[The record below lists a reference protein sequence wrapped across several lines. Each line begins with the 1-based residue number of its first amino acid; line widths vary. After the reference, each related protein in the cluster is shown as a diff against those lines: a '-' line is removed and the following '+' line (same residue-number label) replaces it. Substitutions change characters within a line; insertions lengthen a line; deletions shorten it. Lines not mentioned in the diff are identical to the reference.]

1 MDTIARAWMASHKP
15 VTQEVQADLPIIEG
29 ELPGDLRGVLYRNG
43 PGRFSVGNHSYDH
56 LFDGDGLV
64 LRFALGA
71 GSSDS
76 RPRVRYRNR
85 FVRTR
90 EFVEEERAGRML
102 YRGFGTNLPGGIF
115 SNFLCLRF
123 KNAANTS
130 VVYHPLATA
139 SVPRG
144 RLLALW
150 EGGLPHLLDPVTLD
164 TLAREDFDGGLKN
177 RGPWLDRF
185 LAPELPFS
193 AHPKVDHET
202 GDLYNFGVT
211 SGAKPKLLLYKIDAE
226 GPFSTLRE
234 LTLPYF
240 AFVHDF
246 CLTPNYFVFFV
257 CPMKFDEKGF
267 LLGFATVADSLRPV
281 ASQDVPTRILLVPR
295 DGGEPIWQEASPC
308 FIFHFANAYEDAA
321 GQVVADGCR
330 QSTYPG
336 FPRLSEALAGRIG
349 VFPRATLTRF
359 TLDPKAGSG
368 VRVKEEPIGGHP
380 SELPTVATHRRGRQH
395 RYVYAVGP
403 SHLDDGQPRHHNITT
418 SIVRHDTVTR
428 TAIVR
433 DFSEGKEP
441 GLPGEPIFVERT
453 GEGGPSDDDGD
464 GYLLS
469 VVYHGKRDDSSD
481 EQRSH
486 RSALHVLDARDL
498 STVCVAL
505 LPHHVPLGF
514 HGAFV
519 RAEACPPGW
528 HA

>member
-29 ELPGDLRGVLYRNG
+29 ELPSDLRGVLYRNG

-76 RPRVRYRNR
+76 RPRVRYRNS

-102 YRGFGTNLPGGIF
+102 YRGFGTNLPGGVF
-115 SNFLCLRF
+115 SNFFCLRF

-164 TLAREDFDGGLKN
+164 TLAREDFDGGLRN
-177 RGPWLDRF
+177 RGPWFDRF
-185 LAPELPFS
+185 LMPELPFS
-193 AHPKVDHET
+193 AHPKLDHET
-202 GDLYNFGVT
+202 GDMYNFGAT
-211 SGAKPKLLLYKIDAE
+211 AGPKPKLLLYKLDAH
-226 GPFSTLRE
+226 GAFSTLRE
-234 LTLPYF
+234 LTLPHS

-267 LLGFATVADSLRPV
+267 LLGFSTIAGSMRPV
-281 ASQDVPTRILLVPR
+281 SSDEAPTRILLVPR
-295 DGGEPIWQEASPC
+295 DGGEPIWREASPC
-308 FIFHFANAYEDAA
+308 FIFHFANAYEDES
-321 GQVVADGCR
+321 GHVIADGCR
-330 QSTYPG
+330 QPTYPG

-349 VFPRATLTRF
+349 VFPRAMLHRYTI
-359 TLDPKAGSG
+359 DPKEGG
-368 VRVKEEPIGGHP
+368 RVKEEAIGDHP
-380 SELPTVATHRRGRQH
+380 SELPTVAQNRSGRPH

-403 SHLDDGQPRHHNITT
+403 SHLDEGKPRHHNITT
-418 SIVRHDTVTR
+418 SIVRHDTATR
-428 TAIVR
+428 TALVR
-433 DFSEGKEP
+433 DFSEGSEP
-441 GLPGEPIFVERT
+441 GLPGEPIFVGRES
-453 GEGGPSDDDGD
+453 EGGPSDDESD
-464 GYLLS
+464 GYLLT
-469 VVYHGKRDDSSD
+469 VVYHGPTD
-481 EQRSH
+481 EARGGDERRSH